1 MREWKHTAVEAAR
14 IMYAFSFLEIW
25 QMRGCFK
32 VMVGNKAHL
41 LHAPQPVDS
50 TNSKKRNFRKLF
62 NKPLRNAEKKEFGT
76 ASLRKILG
84 FVEKQ
89 SQRDLI

>member
-41 LHAPQPVDS
+41 LHAPSGQPVDS

-62 NKPLRNAEKKEFGT
+62 NKPLRNAEKKEF
-76 ASLRKILG
+76 RKARKT
-84 FVEKQ
+84 FV
-89 SQRDLI
+89 